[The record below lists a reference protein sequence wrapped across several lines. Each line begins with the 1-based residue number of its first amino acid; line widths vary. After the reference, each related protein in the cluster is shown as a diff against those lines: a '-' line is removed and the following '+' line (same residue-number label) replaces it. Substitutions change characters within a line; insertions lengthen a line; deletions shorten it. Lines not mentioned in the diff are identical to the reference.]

1 MKLYSYDIT
10 EFNFK
15 EQLQTVLNVSNLD
28 DLGENKDKEKLYSEY
43 ILGKQFL
50 DMYVQFIKKYVRN
63 LYDDVIAYQTKPVCR
78 LVYKNKLNMHKL
90 HKDKWYRRN
99 TMLDFVSS
107 LQSA

>member
-43 ILGKQFL
+43 ILGK
-50 DMYVQFIKKYVRN
+50 YIKIN
-63 LYDDVIAYQTKPVCR
+63 
-78 LVYKNKLNMHKL
+78 
-90 HKDKWYRRN
+90 
-99 TMLDFVSS
+99 
-107 LQSA
+107 